1 MTSKKQ
7 SNSNNSLAPR
17 LHDVNMML
25 GKMIEQHKE

>member
-17 LHDVNMML
+17 LHDVMML